1 MFELIFNYN
10 FNRSMNGSSLMHRLT
25 IILIGSNS
33 INNVCAY
40 SNRIESIRNR
50 KYRLKITDSFVLVD
64 YAVPYFETSEAHPTY
79 QLLTH

>member
-64 YAVPYFETSEAHPTY
+64 YAVP
-79 QLLTH
+79 